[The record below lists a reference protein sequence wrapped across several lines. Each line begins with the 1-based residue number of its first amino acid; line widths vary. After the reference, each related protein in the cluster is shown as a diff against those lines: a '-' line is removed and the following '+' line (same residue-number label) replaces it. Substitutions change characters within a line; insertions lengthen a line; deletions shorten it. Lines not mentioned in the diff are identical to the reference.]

1 MVCSATV
8 SHGHNVDKHI
18 QVQLLEQTPGSLS
31 FLIALLRIPQVIVQF
46 VAGPEVA

>member
-18 QVQLLEQTPGSLS
+18 QVQLQVQTPGDLA
-31 FLIALLRIPQVIVQF
+31 F
-46 VAGPEVA
+46 